1 MISYASAA
9 SPKRPPEAV
18 VSVPRWV
25 PESKTSRR
33 EDMLLKRLTR
43 HRKLFGFLREHRREL
58 FDDEFQAEL
67 ATMYRDTGEGKE
79 PVAPA
84 LMAMA
89 LLLQAY
95 VDVSDAEAVE
105 LSLVDARWQMVLGV
119 LGSDE
124 PAFSQGA
131 FQAFRE
137 RVIKHDM
144 EQRLL
149 ERTVELAQRTK
160 AFDYKKLPKTLR
172 LAVDSRPLTGAGR
185 VEDTVNLLGHAARK
199 LIGCAAALADRT
211 PADLAVELDTPAL
224 VASSTKRGL
233 DIDWNDPE
241 QKADAIKVLA
251 AQIDRLET
259 WVRERFSGAIEGPP
273 LVEHLATLAQLRGQ
287 DLEPDPK
294 GGGPR
299 IRRGVA
305 EDRRVSIEDPEM
317 RHGRKTKSRTFNGFK
332 SHLGVDLD
340 TDLVLACAI
349 TPANRPEAEALP
361 DIQEDVARYR
371 ERNTIGEL
379 HIDRAYVASENV
391 LALHNRGVPIVAKP
405 WHIRE
410 GERFSK
416 NYFVL
421 DLGRM
426 TILCPANQSQKIQL
440 GTTVHFPAEVCGPCK
455 LRKLC
460 TGAAKD
466 RGRSVSIAADERL
479 QKKLRLATATPDGRE
494 RLRKRVAIEHRLAH
508 HARKQG
514 THARYKGVRKNLFD
528 ARRHAA
534 TINLEAIQFANAA

>member
-1 MISYASAA
+1 M
-9 SPKRPPEAV
+9 
-18 VSVPRWV
+18 
-25 PESKTSRR
+25 
-33 EDMLLKRLTR
+33 
-43 HRKLFGFLREHRREL
+43 
-58 FDDEFQAEL
+58 
-67 ATMYRDTGEGKE
+67 
-79 PVAPA
+79 
-84 LMAMA
+84 
-89 LLLQAY
+89 
-95 VDVSDAEAVE
+95 
-105 LSLVDARWQMVLGV
+105 
-119 LGSDE
+119 
-124 PAFSQGA
+124 
-131 FQAFRE
+131 
-137 RVIKHDM
+137 IKHDM
-144 EQRLL
+144 ERRLL

-199 LIGCAAALADRT
+199 LLECAAALAHRK
-211 PADLAVELDTPAL
+211 PADLAAELDTPAL

-241 QKADAIKVLA
+241 QKAGAIKRLV

-259 WVRERFSGAIEGPP
+259 WVRKQFSGAIDGPP

-305 EDRRVSIEDPEM
+305 EDRRVSVEDPEM

-340 TDLVLACAI
+340 TNLVLACAI
-349 TPANRPEAEALP
+349 TPANRPEAEALGIRE
-361 DIQEDVARYR
+361 DIARYR
-371 ERNTIGEL
+371 ERNTIGEM
-379 HIDRAYVASENV
+379 HIDRGYVASENV
-391 LALHNRGVPIVAKP
+391 IALHNRGVPIVAKP

-416 NYFVL
+416 NDFVL
-421 DLGRM
+421 DLGHM
-426 TILCPANQSQKIQL
+426 TILCPANQSQKIKL

-455 LRKLC
+455 LRKCC
-460 TGAAKD
+460 TAAAKD

-479 QKKLRLATATPDGRE
+479 QKKLRLAVATPDGRE

-514 THARYKGVRKNLFD
+514 PRARYKGVRKNLFD

>member
-1 MISYASAA
+1 VIRYASAA
-9 SPKRPPEAV
+9 SPKRPPEAI
-18 VSVPRWV
+18 VSVPRWA
-25 PESKTSRR
+25 PESKTSKR

-58 FDDEFQAEL
+58 FDDVFQDEL

-105 LSLVDARWQMVLGV
+105 LSVVDARWQMVLGV

-137 RVIKHDM
+137 RMIKHDM
-144 EQRLL
+144 ERRLL

-160 AFDYKKLPKTLR
+160 AFDYKKLPKALR

-199 LIGCAAALADRT
+199 LLECAAALAHRK
-211 PADLAVELDTPAL
+211 PADLAVELETPAL

-241 QKADAIKVLA
+241 QKARAIKLLA
-251 AQIDRLET
+251 AQIDRLES
-259 WVRERFSGAIEGPP
+259 WVRKQFAEDANEPP
-273 LVEHLATLAQLRGQ
+273 LVEHLETLAQLRGQ
-287 DLEPDPK
+287 DLEPDPQ

-305 EDRRVSIEDPEM
+305 EDRRVSVEDPEM

-340 TDLVLACAI
+340 TDLVVACAI

-361 DIQEDVARYR
+361 GIQEDIARYR
-371 ERNTIGEL
+371 ERNTIGEM
-379 HIDRAYVASENV
+379 HIDRGYVASENV
-391 LALHNRGVPIVAKP
+391 IALHNRGVPVVAKP
-405 WHIRE
+405 WHIRD

-416 NYFVL
+416 NDFVL
-421 DLGRM
+421 DLGHM
-426 TILCPANQSQKIQL
+426 TILCPANQSQKITL
-440 GTTVHFPAEVCGPCK
+440 GTTVHFPAEVCGSCK
-455 LRKLC
+455 LRKFC
-460 TGAAKD
+460 TAAAKD

-479 QKKLRLATATPDGRE
+479 QKKLRLAIATPDGRE

-514 THARYKGVRKNLFD
+514 TRARYKGVRKNLFD